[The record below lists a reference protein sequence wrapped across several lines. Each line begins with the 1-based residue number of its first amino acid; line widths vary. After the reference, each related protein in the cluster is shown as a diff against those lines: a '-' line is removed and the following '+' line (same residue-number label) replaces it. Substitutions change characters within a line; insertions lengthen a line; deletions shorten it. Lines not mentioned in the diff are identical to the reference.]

1 MAKKYLKIAALVLGG
16 LALLIIAALVTAS
29 LMFDPNDYRD
39 RIAAAVKEKTGRELT
54 LGTIELKIFPW
65 LNVSISDARLGNA
78 AGFGD
83 QPFAEMAKVSAGVKL
98 MPLLLDKQI
107 QVSTVALD
115 GLHVRLAKDKDGKSN
130 WEDLLKKQ
138 DEKPKEPQSKAESQF
153 DLDSIDIAGVSISD
167 AAVSYSDAKTG
178 EHYEINKLKLK
189 TGALAPNTPIDI
201 ELALSV
207 LSKAPAAQADI
218 EFSGIV
224 TPDFKTGAFTTKD
237 LKLDVNGLRATLS
250 KDKNGRSNW
259 EHLLQ
264 PKTDTKP
271 EEPKPAG
278 GTPFDLSRFDIAG
291 ISIKDAALVYSD
303 AQSGAHYELSKLTLK
318 TGAFT
323 PGAPCDIDLSANVKS
338 KAPAA
343 NVDVGFSGT
352 LKPDFKANKLDTQNL
367 KLTLKGKAQDLDVA
381 TTLKTRLIAD
391 LNAQVFNLQDL
402 ALDTEVAGKDVPNG
416 KQNIKLGGNVA
427 YNGKQGAFR
436 FQNAK
441 LTAADLVLTT
451 DITGSGLNGDKPR
464 LSGPITLGKFTP
476 RKLAETFGIKLNTAD
491 PKAFSEATL
500 STQYS
505 GDFNSANLQ
514 NLVLTLDQTSIKGN
528 LAIENFKTLAIA
540 FALKL
545 DSIDADRYL
554 PPKTPPPPKQAQTG
568 SPTTEL
574 NKIELPA
581 EALDKLN
588 ANGTFD
594 IGKLKI
600 NKLSL
605 SDIRLKL
612 SGKPGAAK
620 EQSLSAQL
628 YGGSVSLNHRFTPG
642 ATAGYALKSQLTS
655 FEAAPFLKDLLGK
668 DYVSGTADLALDIS
682 GRGKT
687 VGDLRK
693 TLNGTVSALAKN
705 GAVKGFNLGQIIRRG
720 EAALAGNLNYQE
732 TSAPETDF
740 STISVSGKLSNGV
753 LTSDDLAAASPLFR
767 VSGSGQL
774 DLANETINYTA
785 RPTIVE
791 TSKGQGGKELAQLD
805 GVTIPI
811 RLTGNLFKPKYKLDV
826 QEAVKQKATEKVREQ
841 IKGKETE
848 IKEKINDKIGDL
860 LFGKKRNK
868 AAPQEPAPEA
878 APAPAP
884 AAEPAPAPAETPA
897 P

>member
-1 MAKKYLKIAALVLGG
+1 MAKKYLKIGALVLGG
-16 LALLIIAALVTAS
+16 LVLLIIAALITAS

-39 RIAAAVKEKTGRELT
+39 RISAAVKEKTGRELT
-54 LGTIELKIFPW
+54 LGKIELKIFPW
-65 LNVSISDARLGNA
+65 LNVSISDARLSNA
-78 AGFGD
+78 PGFGD
-83 QPFAEMAKVSAGVKL
+83 APFAEMAKVAAGVKL

-107 QVSTVALD
+107 QVSAISLE
-115 GLHVRLAKDKDGKSN
+115 GLHVNLAKDKTGKSN
-130 WEDLLKKQ
+130 WEDLLKQ
-138 DEKPKEPQSKAESQF
+138 EEKPKEPKSKAESQF

-167 AAVSYSDAKTG
+167 AAVTYSDAQTG
-178 EHYEINKLKLK
+178 EHYEIKKLKLK
-189 TGALAPNTPIDI
+189 TGALAPNAPIDI
-201 ELALSV
+201 DLALSV

-218 EFSGIV
+218 AFSGIV
-224 TPDFKTGAFTTKD
+224 RPDFKTGKFTTKD
-237 LKLDVNGLRATLS
+237 LKLAVNGLQVKLS

-259 EHLLQ
+259 EHLLK
-264 PKTDTKP
+264 PKTDVK
-271 EEPKPAG
+271 EEPKA
-278 GTPFDLSRFDIAG
+278 TAESSFDLSSIDIAS
-291 ISIKDAALVYSD
+291 ISIKDSAIVYSD
-303 AQSGAHYELSKLTLK
+303 AQSGAHYEVSKLAFK

-323 PGAPCDIDLSANVKS
+323 PGSPCDIDLSASVTS

-352 LKPDFKANKLDTQNL
+352 LKPDFKTNKLDTKDL
-367 KLTLKGKAQDLDVA
+367 KLTVKGKAQDLDVA
-381 TTLKTRLIAD
+381 ATVKTRLIAD
-391 LNAQVFNLQDL
+391 LTAQIFNLQDL
-402 ALDTEVAGKDVPNG
+402 SVETDVAGKDVPNG
-416 KQNIKLGGNVA
+416 KQSIKLGGSVA

-436 FQNAK
+436 FQNGK
-441 LTAADLVLTT
+441 LTAADLVLST
-451 DITGSGLNGDKPR
+451 DITGTGLNGDKPR
-464 LSGPITLGKFTP
+464 LSGPITLARFTP

-491 PKAFSEATL
+491 PKAISEATL
-500 STQYS
+500 STQYN
-505 GDFNSANLQ
+505 GTFNSANLQ

-528 LAIENFKTLAIA
+528 LAVEDFKTLAIV

-554 PPKTPPPPKQAQTG
+554 PPKTPPPAKQAQTG
-568 SPTTEL
+568 SPTAEL

-581 EALDKLN
+581 EALNKLN
-588 ANGTFD
+588 ANGTFE

-600 NKLSL
+600 NNLSL
-605 SDIRLKL
+605 SNIRLKL
-612 SGKPGAAK
+612 AGKPGAAK

-687 VGDLRK
+687 VGELRK

-740 STISVSGKLSNGV
+740 SNISVSGKLANGV
-753 LTSDDLAAASPLFR
+753 LSSDDLAAASPLFR
-767 VSGSGQL
+767 VGGSGQI

-811 RLTGNLFKPKYKLDV
+811 RLTGNLFKPKYKIDV

-868 AAPQEPAPEA
+868 AAPQEPAPEP

-884 AAEPAPAPAETPA
+884 ATEPAPAETPPA